1 VATKHAHSIQS
12 NGIGGICLKKVDIK
26 RVYHMCG

>member
-12 NGIGGICLKKVDIK
+12 KSIGVICLKKVEIK